1 MLSTKTT
8 KWLVALIL
16 ILSSVFLTVP
26 AAISTETE
34 GDSSKVQVLSPEEII
49 DPHFTGKDC
58 DVCHETAPEP
68 GDEDLSLK
76 FGGDDVA
83 MCNSCH
89 QTEYVKG
96 DLHPVNIVPPKGDA
110 VRVPDELPLYD
121 GKVTCRTCHDTYMQ
135 CQAKPSVQFENIY
148 FLRGAPYKK
157 TTDLCFRCH
166 NIEAYKKTNPHEQLD
181 TKGNIL
187 KERCLY
193 CHQSLPD
200 PDSVSGI
207 EEVKFKTETSTF
219 CAACHGEEE
228 TFHPA
233 NANHMRAPS
242 QDMLTA
248 IEAAEKKYEV
258 ILPLFKGEVFC
269 GTCHNPHDK
278 GIIKRGEANKGS
290 EAEKKVRLD
299 WSYDLCVACHNEKED
314 LSTREVDINI
324 KDEDLIIFTRGED
337 IPSYHKSFL
346 EKKCRA
352 CHTITRESP
361 ERPIVYKMCFQ
372 TDCHDASLVGGPF
385 KHSDALKGNCLLCH
399 AQHGSQHGAHAV
411 NDQQKLCKACHP
423 LLGGMEEDGKED
435 EKGEDFHDYYLTLF
449 KKLVPDQEMTCSY
462 CHGEDHS
469 KRVYEKGIVSCY
481 QCHNYTKNLI
491 KGKKGKP
498 KNIHETFI
506 RFIRN
511 NCTLCHNPHSGPY
524 PNLLKEEPESYK

>member
-1 MLSTKTT
+1 MLPAKTLR
-8 KWLVALIL
+8 WLITLTL
-16 ILSSVFLTVP
+16 TLSLGYLSITP
-26 AAISTETE
+26 GMSTEQKE
-34 GDSSKVQVLSPEEII
+34 DNSLEQVLPPEEII

-58 DVCHETAPEP
+58 DVCHEVAPEP
-68 GDEDLSLK
+68 GQKDLRLK

-96 DLHPVNIVPPKGDA
+96 DLHPVGIVPPEGNA
-110 VRVPDELPLYD
+110 ISVPAELPLYQ
-121 GKVTCRTCHDTYMQ
+121 GKVTCRTCHEVYMQ
-135 CQAKPSVQFENIY
+135 CNAKPSIQFENVY

-166 NIEAYKKTNPHEQLD
+166 NIEVYKKTNPHEQLD
-181 TKGNIL
+181 KAGNVL

-200 PDSVSGI
+200 PDVVSDI
-207 EEVKFKTETSTF
+207 EEVTFKTETSTF

-233 NANHMRAPS
+233 KANHMLPPP
-242 QDMLTA
+242 QEMLTA
-248 IEAAEKKYEV
+248 IESSEKKFGV

-278 GIIKRGEANKGS
+278 GIIKREVASRGS
-290 EAEKKVRLD
+290 EAEDRVRLD

-314 LSTREVDINI
+314 LSTREIRIDIQD
-324 KDEDLIIFTRGED
+324 KELIFPTKGEG
-337 IPSYHKSFL
+337 IPFYHQSFL

-352 CHTITRESP
+352 CHIITRESP
-361 ERPIVYKMCFQ
+361 ERSIVYKMCFQ
-372 TDCHDASLVGGPF
+372 TDCHDASLVGETF

-399 AQHGSQHGAHAV
+399 NQHGSKYGAHIV

-423 LLGGMEEDGKED
+423 LLTGMEESEKEE

-449 KKLVPDQEMTCSY
+449 RKLVPDQEITCGY

-469 KRVYEKGIVSCY
+469 EKINEKGMITCY
-481 QCHNYTKNLI
+481 QCHNYIKNLV
-491 KGKKGKP
+491 KGKEGKP
-498 KNIHETFI
+498 KNIHETFM

-524 PNLLKEEPESYK
+524 PYLLKEESESYK